1 MDFKLDAFPADEK
14 KNGVRSRDKIK
25 ILICYVF
32 KSVNQPLAKDTILST
47 LYDNSIANYFEISQ
61 ALYELEN
68 NGALSFDDDLGKY
81 VMTQKGYKIA
91 DELSQELS
99 VYIKHKAA
107 QAAMKTLL
115 YEKRLRETRVNINR
129 TEDGKYRVDI
139 KVLSML
145 PGEGEE
151 DSLLDLSMYVPDMTQ
166 AEVVKRSFLNNPS
179 HLYQNVV
186 DALTEETEFVD

>member
-1 MDFKLDAFPADEK
+1 MDFKLDAFPADEN

-68 NGALSFDDDLGKY
+68 SGALTFDDDLGKY
-81 VMTQKGYKIA
+81 VMAQKGYKIA
-91 DELSQELS
+91 NELSQELS
-99 VYIKHKAA
+99 GYIKHKAT

-145 PGEGEE
+145 PGEGED

-179 HLYQNVV
+179 RLYQNVV